1 MKLGDLPLGLL
12 TCLFGLAVIFEAA
25 RFPVM
30 AGMAYGPEFFPT
42 IIGAGFCI
50 CGLLLVSGDLRAR
63 LTGNRPALFAL
74 EPALHSGKALLR
86 AFAVLISVVL
96 FVLLVKP
103 LGFLLTLSLLLL
115 FLLRSLAAGWRV
127 SLALAVLLPFALHLC
142 FTGLL
147 RVPLPRGVIESL
159 LF

>member
-12 TCLFGLAVIFEAA
+12 AGLFGLAVILEAA

-42 IIGAGFCI
+42 IIGAGFCL
-50 CGLLLVSGDLRAR
+50 CGLFLISGDLRAR
-63 LTGNRPALFAL
+63 LIGQRPGLFTL
-74 EPALHSGKALLR
+74 EPALHSGRAVLRGFAALL
-86 AFAVLISVVL
+86 SVIL

-103 LGFLLTLSLLLL
+103 LGFLLTLMLLML
-115 FLLRSLAAGWRV
+115 FLLRSLAAGWLV
-127 SLALAVLLPFALHLC
+127 SIVLAAVLPFALHFC

-147 RVPLPRGVIESL
+147 RVPLPRGVIETL